1 MRLLFIVL
9 LIPCC
14 SLAQADWS
22 LELEKDSILI
32 YTGKRADSRYKT
44 VKAVFT
50 VDSSLPQLAAAVLD
64 IENYAAWQYKTASVK
79 VLQKISDREVVYH
92 TEVEAPALTSNRDFV
107 IRLTVDPDPP
117 TEGLIIEMVS
127 IPGFIPEVEDVIRVP
142 YSRAKWIV
150 VPVQQGKLSVEYT
163 IDIDLGG
170 SVPVWLVNMLA
181 PKAPFETFNSFR
193 QIIGKYK
200 GQKVSFLD

>member
-1 MRLLFIVL
+1 MRLLIIAL

-14 SLAQADWS
+14 TLAQSEWE

-32 YTGKRADSRYKT
+32 YTSKRADSRYKT

-50 VDSSLPQLAAAVLD
+50 VDSTLPQLAAAVLD
-64 IENYAAWQYKTASVK
+64 IENYAAWQYQTASVK

-92 TEVEAPALTSNRDFV
+92 TEVEAPVVATNRDFV

-117 TEGLIIEMVS
+117 TNGLIIEAVS
-127 IPGFIPEVEDVIRVP
+127 IPDFMPRLEDVIRVP
-142 YSRAKWIV
+142 YSRARWTV
-150 VPVQQGKLSVEYT
+150 VPKGNGKLSVEYI

-170 SVPVWLVNMLA
+170 IVPVWLVNLLA
-181 PKAPFETFNSFR
+181 PKAPYETFNSFR

-200 GQKVSFLD
+200 GQKVSFID